1 MGATFEALSPPAS
14 TQAMSSVSAAAAM
27 TFSERH
33 AHVVDANAFSREDLH
48 ALFARADEMT
58 AAVEKNGGCDVL
70 QGKIMSTLFYEPST
84 RTRLSFEAAMR
95 RLGGAVIS
103 TESAAEFS
111 SAAKG
116 ESLQDTIRTVHGYCD
131 VIVLRHSVPGSC
143 AAAAEVSDV
152 PVINAGDGP
161 GQHPTQAM
169 LDTYTIRKEL
179 GEIEGKRVALVG
191 DLANGRTVRSLASM
205 LAMYP
210 GVSFV
215 FVAPDVVKMKDD
227 VKQML
232 DAKGVPWE
240 EARDLK
246 EVAADVDVMYMTRI
260 QRERFADNPEDYAK
274 AKGKYVV
281 DTDVLGAMRSD
292 AIVMHP
298 LPRLDEIDVC
308 VDDDPRY
315 EPDSFFRSV
324 SSHSLLSVT
333 DVASVFR
340 VRPPALRICFAR
352 IAENED
358 PMCVCVCVYVCIRA
372 GLHTSVKYK
381 MGCTFAWHSS
391 RCSYRIPCRCRRHAT
406 LIEYLTSTSFVHL
419 GPSPSGTKNIYI
431 CIYWTY
437 SSRVHA
443 YT

>member
-1 MGATFEALSPPAS
+1 
-14 TQAMSSVSAAAAM
+14 M

-232 DAKGVPWE
+232 DARGVPWE

-308 VDDDPRY
+308 VDNDPRY
-315 EPDSFFRSV
+315 EPDSFFEAFLRIRSYLSPMLPV
-324 SSHSLLSVT
+324 SF
-333 DVASVFR
+333 ACFP
-340 VRPPALRICFAR
+340 PPALRICFAR

-358 PMCVCVCVYVCIRA
+358 PMCVCVCVCVCMCTCRAAYFRQVQNGLYIRMA
-372 GLHTSVKYK
+372 LLTLL
-381 MGCTFAWHSS
+381 
-391 RCSYRIPCRCRRHAT
+391 IPN
-406 LIEYLTSTSFVHL
+406 SMSM
-419 GPSPSGTKNIYI
+419 
-431 CIYWTY
+431 
-437 SSRVHA
+437 
-443 YT
+443 